1 MPRPYMLKDFNLVVS
16 TYRNRENDCIA
27 ELWYFA
33 RELGDKQLDA
43 SRTGL
48 PALVVA
54 RTSLDPEYFA
64 SKARERVLEN
74 PWYFRY
80 ILKIVPIHVV
90 VESSPEEISR
100 AALALASSKLM
111 PEETYKVEA
120 KIRLSDLSRER
131 VIDAIASQ
139 LKNKVDLTN
148 PQKLIVVEVFGEV
161 AGVAVIPPELVV
173 SMERLRREARRAH
186 AQSLG
191 GKVEEGGAG
200 A

>member
-1 MPRPYMLKDFNLVVS
+1 MLRDFNLVVS

-33 RELGDKQLDA
+33 RELGDRQLDA

-54 RTSLDPEYFA
+54 KTSLDPEFFA
-64 SKARERVLEN
+64 SKAREKVLEN

-80 ILKIVPIHVV
+80 ILKIVPVHVV
-90 VESSPEEISR
+90 VESTLEEITK
-100 AALALASSKLM
+100 AALTLAASKMM
-111 PEETYKVEA
+111 PEDTYKVEV
-120 KIRLSDLSRER
+120 KIRLSDLSRESI
-131 VIDAIASQ
+131 IDAIASQ
-139 LKNKVDLTN
+139 IKNKVDLTN
-148 PQKLIVVEVFGEV
+148 PQKLVMVEVFGEV
-161 AGVAVIPPELVV
+161 AGVAVIPPDLVV
-173 SMERLRREARRAH
+173 SMERLRREARRAR

-191 GKVEEGGAG
+191 GEVEESGAG

>member
-1 MPRPYMLKDFNLVVS
+1 MLRDFNLVVS

-54 RTSLDPEYFA
+54 KTSLDPEYFA
-64 SKARERVLEN
+64 SKAREKVLEN

-80 ILKIVPIHVV
+80 VLKIVPIHVV
-90 VESSPEEISR
+90 VESTLEEISR
-100 AALALASSKLM
+100 AALTLAASRMS

-120 KIRLSDLSRER
+120 KIRLSDLSRES

-161 AGVAVIPPELVV
+161 VGVAVIPPDLVV

-186 AQSLG
+186 AHSLG
-191 GKVEEGGAG
+191 GEAEESGAG